1 MSLILKANALYV
13 FLYWPINNNY
23 PMNKQVFLENN
34 SALNNNDVISP
45 TEVYTDYSLE
55 SVINIFNYENFKS
68 EYPIPRN
75 ERILQKQSAK
85 TVYCGTSK
93 SVL

>member
-34 SALNNNDVISP
+34 SASNNNDVLSP
-45 TEVYTDYSLE
+45 NDDVNTDNSLE
-55 SVINIFNYENFKS
+55 SINIFNYENFKS
-68 EYPIPRN
+68 KYPIPRN
-75 ERILQKQSAK
+75 
-85 TVYCGTSK
+85 
-93 SVL
+93 

>member
-34 SALNNNDVISP
+34 SALYNNDVISP
-45 TEVYTDYSLE
+45 TDDVNTDNSLE
-55 SVINIFNYENFKS
+55 SVINIFNYEDFKS
-68 EYPIPRN
+68 
-75 ERILQKQSAK
+75 
-85 TVYCGTSK
+85 
-93 SVL
+93 